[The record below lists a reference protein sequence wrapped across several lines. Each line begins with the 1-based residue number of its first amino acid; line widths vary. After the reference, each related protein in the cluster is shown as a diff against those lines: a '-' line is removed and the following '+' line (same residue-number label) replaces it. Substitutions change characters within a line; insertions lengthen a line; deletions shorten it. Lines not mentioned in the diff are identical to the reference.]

1 MGARTPQSKLCD
13 NIKLV
18 QLGSPGSLGLLGQ
31 PYQGVKCC
39 NPKHLGLLGCMSK
52 ILSAKQKADELG
64 ISLRALAKTRHLYKH
79 IPKSPR
85 KYLYFAEDQREAV
98 RPNIGQSSVKS
109 RSGRRRNVPFG
120 EENYHKAPGG
130 SGEKLKVLN
139 QMRAKASL
147 EKKGSPEEIKSMDL
161 ALAIK
166 IKDNHKEIV
175 EQKRAETLSRVY
187 QENERLR
194 KKDPS
199 RYGSMNPRTPLINF
213 STPWKDLYPQEK
225 SEYDRALEDLQ
236 GDNLGDKK
244 YY

>member
-1 MGARTPQSKLCD
+1 MA
-13 NIKLV
+13 
-18 QLGSPGSLGLLGQ
+18 
-31 PYQGVKCC
+31 
-39 NPKHLGLLGCMSK
+39 K
-52 ILSAKQKADELG
+52 ILNAQQKAEELG
-64 ISLRALAKTRHLYKH
+64 ISLSGLAKTRHLYKH
-79 IPKSPR
+79 IKKSPR
-85 KYLYFAEDQREAV
+85 KYLYFKEED
-98 RPNIGQSSVKS
+98 RPNKVVAPDIPVIS
-109 RSGRRRNVPFG
+109 RSIGRRRNVPFG

-147 EKKGSPEEIKSMDL
+147 EKKGSPGEIKSMDL

-199 RYGSMNPRTPLINF
+199 RYGSMNPRTPLVNF

-225 SEYDRALEDLQ
+225 SEYDSALEDLQ
-236 GDNLGDKK
+236 GDNLGDMK

>member
-1 MGARTPQSKLCD
+1 
-13 NIKLV
+13 
-18 QLGSPGSLGLLGQ
+18 
-31 PYQGVKCC
+31 
-39 NPKHLGLLGCMSK
+39 MSK
-52 ILSAKQKADELG
+52 MLSAKDKAKELG
-64 ISLRALAKTRHLYKH
+64 ISTNGLAKTRHLYKH
-79 IPKSPR
+79 IRKSPH
-85 KYLYFAEDQREAV
+85 KYLYFKEDPQDIV
-98 RPNIGQSSVKS
+98 RPNSNPGPNTPENS
-109 RSGRRRNVPFG
+109 RTPRQHRRRNVPFG

-130 SGEKLKVLN
+130 SGEKFKVLN

-147 EKKGSPEEIKSMDL
+147 EKKGTPEEIKSMDL

-199 RYGSMNPRTPLINF
+199 RYGTMFPRTPLVDF

-225 SEYDRALEDLQ
+225 SEYDRALEELQ
-236 GDNLGDKK
+236 GDTEGFNK

>member
-1 MGARTPQSKLCD
+1 MSKL
-13 NIKLV
+13 
-18 QLGSPGSLGLLGQ
+18 
-31 PYQGVKCC
+31 
-39 NPKHLGLLGCMSK
+39 
-52 ILSAKQKADELG
+52 LSAKDKAKELG
-64 ISLRALAKTRHLYKH
+64 ISTNGLAKTRHLYKH
-79 IPKSPR
+79 IKISPR
-85 KYLYFAEDQREAV
+85 KYMYFKQDEAEAV
-98 RPNIGQSSVKS
+98 RPNKVNVPDVPVNS
-109 RSGRRRNVPFG
+109 RSRRRDVPFG

-147 EKKGSPEEIKSMDL
+147 EKSGTPEEIKSMDL